1 MSHRTQPSRRVQTL
15 SRIPIVAAILAACG
29 GDPGRT
35 DDIGVQV
42 RDSAGVRIVEY
53 AGQPVGEAPFGL
65 AAEPRYRHGANPGDY
80 EFQFVDAGRLLPD
93 GSAVVA
99 WYSGMIVLSPDGTTH
114 EVLATA
120 GEGPGEVI
128 SPHALFVLGQDSV
141 LVPDDRLSRLTLF
154 VGDSVARISSL
165 PRAGHFG
172 VAGIG
177 SSGELLLWNRHPA
190 SLWIDIDTEWLAG
203 HMTLFD
209 IETGALDTVASYD
222 HFPRQRSGEESP
234 IIRPMGEVTVAA
246 GRYVYTR
253 SDRPEITW
261 RLPDGTISQIVRWR
275 PGPNL
280 LAEELLEHGETYIRM
295 LYRRHRVGSEARRE
309 EIIQEDMA
317 AYRAMIGQPV
327 PFFGTPFTDAD
338 GNVWLPSYRPA
349 YPEEGSPYTVISPDG
364 EWLGTVEAPPRFRI
378 LDVTEDLLLG
388 VLRDDLDVESVAV
401 YELISAQP
409 RRR

>member
-1 MSHRTQPSRRVQTL
+1 M
-15 SRIPIVAAILAACG
+15 PILAAALAACG
-29 GDPGRT
+29 GDPGLT
-35 DDIGVQV
+35 DDVGVQI

-53 AGQPVGEAPFGL
+53 AGQPEGEAPFAL

-80 EFQFVDAGRLLPD
+80 EFQFVDTGRLLPD

-99 WYSGMIVLSPDGTTH
+99 WYSEVIVLSPDGTTH

-128 SPHALFVLGQDSV
+128 SPHTVFVLGRDSV

-190 SLWIDIDTEWLAG
+190 SLWIDIEDEWLAG

-246 GRYVYTR
+246 GRFVYTR

-261 RLPDGTISQIVRWR
+261 RLPDGTITRIVRWR
-275 PGPNL
+275 PEPNL
-280 LAEELLEHGETYIRM
+280 LAEELLEHSEAYMRM
-295 LYRRHRVGSEARRE
+295 LYRRHRVGSEARRD
-309 EIIQEDMA
+309 EIIREDMA
-317 AYRAMIGQPV
+317 QYRAMIGQPV
-327 PFFGTPFTDAD
+327 PFFGTPFADAD

-349 YPEEGSPYTVISPDG
+349 YPEEGSPYSVVSPDG
-364 EWLGTVEAPPRFRI
+364 EWLGQVETPPRFQI
-378 LDVTEDLLLG
+378 LDVTGNLLLG
-388 VLRDDLDVESVAV
+388 VLRDNLDILSVAV
-401 YELISAQP
+401 YELIPST
-409 RRR
+409 RR

>member
-1 MSHRTQPSRRVQTL
+1 VLTPSRVL
-15 SRIPIVAAILAACG
+15 ILASALPACG
-29 GDPGRT
+29 GDPGPA
-35 DDIGVQV
+35 DDIGVQI

-53 AGQPVGEAPFGL
+53 PGQPEGEAPFAL
-65 AAEPRYRHGANPGDY
+65 AVEPRYRHGANPGDY

-99 WYSGMIVLSPDGTTH
+99 WYSEVIVLSPDGTTH

-128 SPHALFVLGQDSV
+128 SPHAVFVLGQDSV

-190 SLWIDIDTEWLAG
+190 SLWIDIDNEWLAG

-209 IETGALDTVASYD
+209 IDTGALDTVASYD
-222 HFPRQRSGEESP
+222 HFPRQRSGEEFP

-246 GRYVYTR
+246 GRFVYTR

-261 RLPDGTISQIVRWR
+261 RLLDGTVSQIVRWR

-280 LAEELLEHGETYIRM
+280 LAEELLEHSEAYMRM

-317 AYRAMIGQPV
+317 QYRAMIGQPA
-327 PFFGTPFTDAD
+327 PFFGTPFADAD

-364 EWLGTVEAPPRFRI
+364 EWLGTVETPPRFRI
-378 LDVTEDLLLG
+378 LDVTGNRLLA
-388 VLRDDLDVESVAV
+388 VLRDNLDIMSVAV
-401 YELISAQP
+401 YELTP
-409 RRR
+409 GTRR

>member
-1 MSHRTQPSRRVQTL
+1 MKRRTQPSRRVQTL
-15 SRIPIVAAILAACG
+15 SRIPILAAVLAACG
-29 GDPGRT
+29 GDPGPA

-53 AGQPVGEAPFGL
+53 AGQPEGEAPFAL

-93 GSAVVA
+93 GGAVVA
-99 WYSGMIVLSPDGTTH
+99 WYSGMVVLSPDGTTH

-128 SPHALFVLGQDSV
+128 SPHAVFVLGQDSV

-222 HFPRQRSGEESP
+222 HFPSQRSGEESP

-246 GRYVYTR
+246 GRFVYTR

-280 LAEELLEHGETYIRM
+280 LAEELLEHGETYMRM
-295 LYRRHRVGSEARRE
+295 LYRRNQVGSEARRE
-309 EIIQEDMA
+309 DIIQEDMA

-327 PFFGTPFTDAD
+327 PFFGTPFADAD

-349 YPEEGSPYTVISPDG
+349 YPEEGSPYTIISPDG
-364 EWLGTVEAPPRFRI
+364 EWLGQVETPPRFRI